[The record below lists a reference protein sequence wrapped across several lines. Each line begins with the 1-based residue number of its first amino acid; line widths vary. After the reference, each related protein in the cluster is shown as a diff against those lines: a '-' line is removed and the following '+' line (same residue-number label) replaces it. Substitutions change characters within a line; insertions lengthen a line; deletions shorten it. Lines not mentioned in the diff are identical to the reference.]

1 MPAIVALFSPD
12 ARVVVVVVVVAADR
26 EDRRGARTEARAKG
40 AAVREVVA
48 IGVGGARAER
58 RDAPFEWRA

>member
-1 MPAIVALFSPD
+1 LPAIVALFSPD
-12 ARVVVVVVVVAADR
+12 ARVVVVVVDADR